1 MTFDL
6 WLMLAPA
13 SLAGALFLALLYR
26 QIYRVGDRTADQV
39 LPSISP
45 LGAMGV
51 HELFSAVAEHHLRR
65 NLTPDQFR
73 RAQRHRI
80 ILALEYMR
88 RISHNALVLQQWASY
103 EMACARVAADQK
115 RSRLSADVIA
125 ATVQCRMCSFML
137 STRLRCWWL
146 RTALL
151 PFAKLPSFDALVRFG
166 STDLLYAYSRVRTA
180 AGQLSR
186 SCGEV
191 QRNKLAEFL

>member
-1 MTFDL
+1 MTSDL
-6 WLMLAPA
+6 WLMLAPT
-13 SLAGALFLALLYR
+13 SLAGALLLALLYR

-51 HELFSAVAEHHLRR
+51 HELFSAVAEHHLRT
-65 NLTPDQFR
+65 NLTPEQFR

-88 RISHNALVLQQWASY
+88 RISQNALVLQQWASY
-103 EMACARVAADQK
+103 EMARARAAADQR
-115 RSRLSADVIA
+115 RSHLSADVIA
-125 ATVQCRMCSFML
+125 ATVKCRMCSFML
-137 STRLRCWWL
+137 STRLHCWWL

-151 PFAKLPSFDALVRFG
+151 PFANLPSFEALVRFG
-166 STDLLYAYSRVRTA
+166 STDLIYAYSRVRTT

-186 SCGEV
+186 SCSEI
-191 QRNKLAEFL
+191 QRNKLVEFL